1 MRRWP
6 WAPVE
11 AACLLMGGAGCLP
24 FGCFGLRRPGAG
36 ACRLL
41 VGPGLRDQG
50 PKMSAS
56 SIYDPRESR
65 RRPLPP
71 EETLQDPQVGRAQAA
86 VQSCRCHARE
96 LACALPERSLLFLPP
111 RPVGLLRSSRTGLH
125 SQMRSRC
132 QTPPAAE
139 PPMGLRAHAGVRLC
153 DVSVL

>member
-1 MRRWP
+1 MWRWP

-11 AACLLMGGAGCLP
+11 AACLLMGGAGCPP

-96 LACALPERSLLFLPP
+96 LACALRSGVSSSTPSCGAPAMEPHRPSQPNALPMP
-111 RPVGLLRSSRTGLH
+111 DPPGCGASHGAP
-125 SQMRSRC
+125 RSRGGE
-132 QTPPAAE
+132 A
-139 PPMGLRAHAGVRLC
+139 LRC
-153 DVSVL
+153 